1 MRRLTTALPVAL
13 LTAAAVLTLS
23 AGTAVAAGSERGH
36 GKASSHSERADKHGK
51 DSRHA
56 ADHSKK
62 AKGKQNKADKRHEG
76 DRSEHGRKDSKAVVT
91 FTGILSDTPTATIG
105 SDTATSTIKI
115 TVTVKGGARELHGRT
130 VVVTLDRF
138 TVVRRGDHA
147 AQAGDLAKGDH
158 VSVRAR
164 RMPDG
169 SWLGL
174 RVNASE
180 SRRHERAKHDD

>member
-1 MRRLTTALPVAL
+1 MRRLTTALPIAL

-23 AGTAVAAGSERGH
+23 AGTAVAASSERGH
-36 GKASSHSERADKHGK
+36 GKGSHSERADKHGK

-62 AKGKQNKADKRHEG
+62 AKGKKDKADKRHKG
-76 DRSEHGRKDSKAVVT
+76 DRSEHGRKVTKAIVT
-91 FTGILSDTPTATIG
+91 FTGIVSDTPTATIG
-105 SDTATSTIKI
+105 SDTATSTITI
-115 TVTVKGGARELHGRT
+115 MVKGGARELHGRT

-180 SRRHERAKHDD
+180 SRRHEHAKHDD